1 VKKVVSALKSLCRCW
16 KQHIEQNSVRLD
28 DQKETLNNQEKT
40 LNSQEK
46 TLSKL
51 EKVVSDQLLL
61 IQKQEKALNGQEKI
75 LSNLEKV
82 MSDQSG
88 LIQNQKETLNSQQQT
103 LSKLEKAVSDQSRL
117 IQNQEKTLNS
127 QEKTLNSQEKTLN
140 SQEKMLSNLEK
151 MVSDQSRLIQNMG
164 KENVDLKNQ
173 ISRSSSHD
181 SSVNTQLEVI
191 NRDLN
196 FLQRYA
202 KLSFCNIDEIV
213 RSFTTSSSATLGNMK
228 LYRDQDTIV
237 VEVNPVSYNPW
248 AALIFVVRGITS
260 YTLTFPAKYRGSR
273 SMSPNAIPSWSLTSL
288 IDGPHG
294 LPGYGSNGWK
304 AAGFFAGKIYHPH
317 DAQTPV
323 TGTGYLSFGDS
334 LTTAVNYQSKTF
346 LFEFKQR
353 GYSKTYTT
361 SFSDVNMGSGDAG
374 LYPAFCITNKVTFV
388 LSDFKC

>member
-213 RSFTTSSSATLGNMK
+213 RSFTTSSSATFGNMK
-228 LYRDQDTIV
+228 LYRDQDTII
-237 VEVNPVSYNPW
+237 VEVNPVSYTPW
-248 AALIFVVRGITS
+248 EALVFVVRGITS
-260 YTLTFPAKYRGSR
+260 YTLTLPVKNSGDSR
-273 SMSPNAIPSWSLTSL
+273 MSINAIPSWSLTSKASYG
-288 IDGPHG
+288 I
-294 LPGYGSNGWK
+294 PGKRGWK
-304 AAGFFAGKIYHPH
+304 AAGFFAGEIYHPH
-317 DAQTPV
+317 DATTPV
-323 TGTGYLSFGDS
+323 TGTGYLNFGDS
-334 LTTAVNYQSKTF
+334 LTTTVNYQSKTF
-346 LFEFKQR
+346 LFEFKGR
-353 GYSKTYTT
+353 FSKTYTT
-361 SFSDVNMGSGDAG
+361 SFSDVNMGSGDTG
-374 LYPAFCITNKVTFV
+374 LYPAIGVTNKVTFV